1 MNNRWKRLR
10 AALAASVLIAAAGTA
25 HAGPPSDGLS
35 LRAVGLF
42 EAESSSGGSTCTVPS
57 ADEGILLNSD
67 QIGLWTT
74 DGAATRGYPLSACGG
89 WMELQNVMTAQ
100 GVSIDRV
107 DIRLRIAGAGRFRQ
121 YVPTRNGFP
130 TACLSLRKSTIF
142 AGAHLFPLGTDPTFG
157 NTGSGEPHIAFVNLF
172 PMVDAQVI
180 GCLREQYAGLPANV
194 YTSFP
199 LIIRMIA
206 SGITDSGQQLKSN
219 AIKFTL
225 SLQHFCGNGR
235 VDAAE
240 QCDPNAPGQ
249 CDAAFCDPQ
258 ERTCKGDSSIFCTT
272 DADCQ
277 GRCLPEGD
285 PNECSCL
292 FGE

>member
-10 AALAASVLIAAAGTA
+10 AALAASVLIAAGTA

-42 EAESSSGGSTCTVPS
+42 EAESSSGGGTCTVPS
-57 ADEGILLNSD
+57 IDDGILLNSD

-74 DGAATRGYPLSACGG
+74 GGAATTGYPHSPCGG
-89 WMELQNVMTAQ
+89 WMELQNVMTTQ
-100 GVSIDRV
+100 GVGIDRV

-130 TACLSLRKSTIF
+130 TACRNLRNSTVF
-142 AGAHLFPLGTDPTFG
+142 AGAHLFPLGTPPDFG
-157 NTGSGEPHIAFVNLF
+157 NTGSGKANIAFVNLF

-199 LIIRMIA
+199 LVIRMIA
-206 SGITDSGQQLKSN
+206 SGTTDSGQRLKSN

-225 SLQHFCGNGR
+225 GLQHFCGNGR
-235 VDAAE
+235 VDDSE

-249 CDAAFCDPQ
+249 CNAGICDPQ
-258 ERTCKGDSSIFCTT
+258 ERTCKGDSSVFCAT

-277 GRCLPEGD
+277 GRCLQEGD

>member
-10 AALAASVLIAAAGTA
+10 AALAASVLIAAGTV

-57 ADEGILLNSD
+57 AEDGILLNSD

-74 DGAATRGYPLSACGG
+74 DGQPTTGYPMSACGG
-89 WMELQNVMTAQ
+89 WMELQNTMTAQ
-100 GVSIDRV
+100 GINIDRV

-121 YVPTRNGFP
+121 FVPTRGGFP
-130 TACLSLRKSTIF
+130 TACRNLRKSTIF
-142 AGAHLFPLGTDPTFG
+142 AGAHLFPLGTDPGFG
-157 NTGSGEPHIAFVNLF
+157 NTGSGAPWLAFVNLF

-199 LIIRMIA
+199 LVIRMIA
-206 SGITDSGQQLKSN
+206 SGISDSGQRLKSN

-225 SLQHFCGNGR
+225 TLQHFCGNGR
-235 VDAAE
+235 IDASE
-240 QCDPNAPGQ
+240 VCDPNAPDQ
-249 CDAAFCDPQ
+249 CDAGTCDTAEGTCRRSAAVFCQ
-258 ERTCKGDSSIFCTT
+258 T

-277 GRCLPEGD
+277 GRCLQEGD
-285 PNECSCL
+285 PNECTCL

>member
-10 AALAASVLIAAAGTA
+10 AALAASVLIAAGTA
-25 HAGPPSDGLS
+25 YAGPPSDGLS

-42 EAESSSGGSTCTVPS
+42 QAESSSGGGSCTVP
-57 ADEGILLNSD
+57 DNENGILLNSD

-74 DGAATRGYPLSACGG
+74 DGAATTGYPLTSCGG
-89 WMELQNVMTAQ
+89 WMELQNVMTTQ
-100 GVSIDRV
+100 GVNVDRV

-130 TACLSLRKSTIF
+130 TACKSLRNSTIF
-142 AGAHLFPLGTDPTFG
+142 AGAHIFPNGTDPAFG
-157 NTGSGEPHIAFVNLF
+157 NTGSNDPHLAFVNLF

-199 LIIRMIA
+199 LVIRMQA
-206 SGITDSGQQLKSN
+206 SGITDSGKRLKSN
-219 AIKFTL
+219 AIMFTL
-225 SLQHFCGNGR
+225 TLQHFCGNGR
-235 VDAAE
+235 VDASE
-240 QCDPNAPGQ
+240 ECDPNAPNQ
-249 CDAAFCDPQ
+249 CDGGVCDPN
-258 ERTCKGDSSIFCTT
+258 ESTCKGNSSVFCTT

-277 GRCLPEGD
+277 GRCLQEGD
-285 PNECSCL
+285 PNECTCL

>member
-1 MNNRWKRLR
+1 MSCAVSGTSRTRPICSTATKRIR
-10 AALAASVLIAAAGTA
+10 
-25 HAGPPSDGLS
+25 
-35 LRAVGLF
+35 
-42 EAESSSGGSTCTVPS
+42 PS
-57 ADEGILLNSD
+57 AEEGILLNSD

-74 DGAATRGYPLSACGG
+74 GGVETTGYPLSPCGG
-89 WMELQNVMTAQ
+89 WMELQNVMTTQ

-121 YVPTRNGFP
+121 FVPTRNGFP
-130 TACLSLRKSTIF
+130 TACRNLRKSTVF
-142 AGAHLFPLGTDPTFG
+142 AGAHLFPLGTDPGFG
-157 NTGSGEPHIAFVNLF
+157 NTGSGAPWVAFVNLF

-199 LIIRMIA
+199 LVIRMTA
-206 SGITDSGQQLKSN
+206 QGTTDSGQTLKSN

-225 SLQHFCGNGR
+225 TLQHFCGNGR
-235 VDAAE
+235 VEESE
-240 QCDPNAPGQ
+240 QCDPNAPDQ
-249 CDAAFCDPQ
+249 CNLGFCDPE
-258 ERTCKGDSSIFCTT
+258 ERTCKGDSSVFCTT

-285 PNECSCL
+285 PQECSCL
-292 FGE
+292 FNE